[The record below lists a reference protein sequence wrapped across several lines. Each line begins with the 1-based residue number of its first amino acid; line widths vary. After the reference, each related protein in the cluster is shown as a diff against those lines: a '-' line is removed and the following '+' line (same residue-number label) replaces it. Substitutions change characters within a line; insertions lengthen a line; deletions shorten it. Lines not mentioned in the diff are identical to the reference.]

1 MIQEI
6 GYLLL
11 YIAGFGFSDYIV
23 KYYKLK
29 YINYLLYYL
38 FILILG
44 LILIN
49 KSEKYDFKIVHYTPD
64 GNLGSLCG
72 NGTRCA
78 IAYAHKKNIIK
89 NSTYILL

>member
-49 KSEKYDFKIVHYTPD
+49 KQKI
-64 GNLGSLCG
+64 N
-72 NGTRCA
+72 N
-78 IAYAHKKNIIK
+78 KK
-89 NSTYILL
+89 LLI

>member
-49 KSEKYDFKIVHYTPD
+49 KQKI
-64 GNLGSLCG
+64 N
-72 NGTRCA
+72 N
-78 IAYAHKKNIIK
+78 KK
-89 NSTYILL
+89 